1 MPFITPKLSDTQ
13 AGFRKGRGC
22 RDNVFILVTTIQHL
36 QSAETEAQSRGIIT
50 YIDFMAAFDSILHS
64 YLFNALKQYGVPP
77 KYYRL
82 VQCVYKSAKARVR
95 LQEPGGNRSYSRSR
109 EIRRGVIQ
117 GDIPSPICFLVSLDK
132 LLKDHGSLHQGV
144 KLTDLLH
151 LSDLEYADDAAFP
164 DESAELATNR
174 LTILDA
180 KAKDEAGMEISIPK
194 TKAQHIC
201 KRPKVT
207 CTTEDD
213 IVNLPPEKQF
223 KYKCEK
229 CSMTYPTQ
237 HGLSVHKGR
246 WCKKRKTKRK
256 PSRKGT
262 VADRVVQR
270 MKIEEYHA
278 AMDKVNIGTEQLE
291 NVYTFTYL
299 CAEIASDGDPEV
311 SVKHRTDIAWGR
323 FSDYHKTLMAAKL
336 PVDMRTRL
344 YKSLVVST
352 MVYGAE
358 AWLFTRKMQ
367 QKLPPAPTPKC
378 SFSSRSAQ
386 STKKREHQ
394 PLISWITS

>member
-1 MPFITPKLSDTQ
+1 MKSNKATGPDMIPAEQFKASEPAVTELHQVLQTIWREEDIPQDFVLADMMLLYKKKCRNNRANYRCLGLLNHSNKIFAMVLLMRIMPFITPKLSDTQ
-13 AGFRKGRGC
+13 AGFRKRRGC
-22 RDNVFILVTTIQHL
+22 RDNVFILVTTIQHLL

-50 YIDFMAAFDSILHS
+50 YIDFTAAFDSILHS

-77 KYYRL
+77 KYCRL

-95 LQEPGGNRSYSRSR
+95 LQEPGGNRSHSRSI

-117 GDIPSPICFLVSLDK
+117 GDIPSPICFLVALDK

-229 CSMTYPTQ
+229 CDMTYPTQ
-237 HGLSVHKGR
+237 QGLNVHKGR

-256 PSRKGT
+256 PVSKERLP
-262 VADRVVQR
+262 
-270 MKIEEYHA
+270 IE
-278 AMDKVNIGTEQLE
+278 
-291 NVYTFTYL
+291 
-299 CAEIASDGDPEV
+299 
-311 SVKHRTDIAWGR
+311 
-323 FSDYHKTLMAAKL
+323 
-336 PVDMRTRL
+336 
-344 YKSLVVST
+344 
-352 MVYGAE
+352 
-358 AWLFTRKMQ
+358 
-367 QKLPPAPTPKC
+367 
-378 SFSSRSAQ
+378 
-386 STKKREHQ
+386 
-394 PLISWITS
+394 